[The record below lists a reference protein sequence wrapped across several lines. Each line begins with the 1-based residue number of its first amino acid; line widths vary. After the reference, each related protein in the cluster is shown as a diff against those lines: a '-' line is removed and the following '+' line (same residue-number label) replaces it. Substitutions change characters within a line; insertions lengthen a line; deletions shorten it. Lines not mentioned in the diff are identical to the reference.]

1 MPGRLDVVDV
11 GAAIFLPA
19 LYVFWL
25 SFHESSYGLDP
36 IFVGLRNYRVVLAD
50 PYFWNALRNTVI
62 VATVI
67 GLLAGLIPINFLAE
81 MTSIGT
87 LVAFVVVSIGVMVLR
102 QRQPDLPRGFKV
114 PLYPVIPVLAI
125 LGSLWIISDLR
136 AVTIYVFLIWV
147 SIAMV
152 WYFVYGIRHSH
163 LGRHE
168 HVGLTKD

>member
-1 MPGRLDVVDV
+1 MSV
-11 GAAIFLPA
+11 
-19 LYVFWL
+19 
-25 SFHESSYGLDP
+25 
-36 IFVGLRNYRVVLAD
+36 
-50 PYFWNALRNTVI
+50 
-62 VATVI
+62 
-67 GLLAGLIPINFLAE
+67 AE
-81 MTSIGT
+81 M
-87 LVAFVVVSIGVMVLR
+87 VAVAGSAI
-102 QRQPDLPRGFKV
+102 
-114 PLYPVIPVLAI
+114 AI